1 MSDAKISV
9 LLVDDQTL
17 IRDGLKAILRAGN
30 EILIAGESSNGRAA
44 IEMAAKCKPDVILM
58 DIRMPEMDGVEA
70 TKYIKKSFPD
80 IKVIILTT
88 FDDDDYIF
96 KAMSYGASGY
106 LLKDIEGEE
115 LVLAI
120 KSSMKGNVILPG
132 KIAEKITSRLNRNT
146 SISTHVEL
154 DEFTERELDIIKLIM
169 EGKSNADIAGQL
181 YLSNGTVKNYV
192 SQIYMKINVRD
203 RANAVLYFKE
213 HMNL

>member
-1 MSDAKISV
+1 MTDMKIAV
-9 LLVDDQTL
+9 LLADDQTL

-30 EILIAGESSNGRAA
+30 EISIAGEASNGKEA
-44 IEMAAKCKPDVILM
+44 IENASKCKPDVILM

-70 TKYIKKSFPD
+70 TKIIKEKFPE

-106 LLKDIEGEE
+106 LLKDIESNE

-132 KIAEKITSRLNRNT
+132 KIAEKITSRLSSNINAAVHV
-146 SISTHVEL
+146 SIN
-154 DEFTERELDIIKLIM
+154 DFTEREMDIIRLLM
-169 EGKSNADIAGQL
+169 EGKSNSDIAGQL

-203 RANAVLYFKE
+203 RANAVLYFKK
-213 HMNL
+213 HMNQ